1 MEIVEVKILC
11 ECSLFEFDCEV
22 SNVIKS
28 FFNKQVESK
37 KKITHRKNKRILSD
51 NLSNLE
57 LAILPFQIY
66 LYDRF
71 IIRLLEST
79 GWPLQ

>member
-1 MEIVEVKILC
+1 MKEK
-11 ECSLFEFDCEV
+11 
-22 SNVIKS
+22 
-28 FFNKQVESK
+28 
-37 KKITHRKNKRILSD
+37 KNKKTHQTEKKSERILSD